1 MLDRDLRGFPFR
13 MKYGNSAMKEFYAFV
28 LVISCVRIH

>member
-13 MKYGNSAMKEFYAFV
+13 MKHCNSAMKEFYAFV
-28 LVISCVRIH
+28 LVIGGVRIH